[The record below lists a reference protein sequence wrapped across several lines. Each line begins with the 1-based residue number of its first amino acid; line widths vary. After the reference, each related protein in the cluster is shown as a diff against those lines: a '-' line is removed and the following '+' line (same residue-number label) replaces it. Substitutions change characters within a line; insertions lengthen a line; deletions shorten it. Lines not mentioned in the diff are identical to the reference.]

1 MSKKQRDVMKLVLKK
16 PKTSHGHRLSEWLVK
31 SEGLDLAMA
40 QKLHI
45 AAKVNQMAH
54 AVLIAERRR
63 CARLC
68 EVAVENAARFDTYST
83 YVAACGIKNVRDRII
98 KGTKP

>member
-1 MSKKQRDVMKLVLKK
+1 MKSVLKK
-16 PKTSHGHRLSEWLVK
+16 PETSVGHRLSQWLVT

-40 QKLHI
+40 QKQHI
-45 AAKVNQMAH
+45 AAKVNQMVH

-68 EVAVENAARFDTYST
+68 EDAAKGAERFNTHST
-83 YVAACGIKNVRDRII
+83 YIAGTAIRNVRTRII

>member
-1 MSKKQRDVMKLVLKK
+1 MKSVLKNT
-16 PKTSHGHRLSEWLVK
+16 KTSVGHRLATWLVT

-40 QKLHI
+40 QKQHI
-45 AAKVNQMAH
+45 AAKVNQMVH

-68 EVAVENAARFDTYST
+68 EEATKNAERFDTHST
-83 YVAACGIKNVRDRII
+83 YVAACGIKNVRARII